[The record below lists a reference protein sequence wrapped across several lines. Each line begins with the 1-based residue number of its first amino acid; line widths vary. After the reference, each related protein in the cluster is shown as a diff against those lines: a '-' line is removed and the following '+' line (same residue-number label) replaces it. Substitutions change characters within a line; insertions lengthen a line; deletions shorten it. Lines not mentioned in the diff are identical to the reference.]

1 LVGSGLCFFNG
12 TTASQIG
19 LPAGLVGEAGI
30 ALGFFPFGFKSY
42 VRSTVNAVFVLG
54 AFFVLMGVDAV
65 SENWLMDLCAIGAI
79 FFWLFTRISIS
90 KWNNRRICAT
100 CALCGLKGLVPA
112 ASASEGSDYY
122 KQSEQDYD
130 ERPPRNVDFV

>member
-30 ALGFFPFGFKSY
+30 ALGFFHFRFKSY
-42 VRSTVNAVFVLG
+42 MRLTVNAVFVLG

-65 SENWLMDLCAIGAI
+65 SENWLMDLYAIGVI
-79 FFWLFTRISIS
+79 FFL
-90 KWNNRRICAT
+90 
-100 CALCGLKGLVPA
+100 ALH
-112 ASASEGSDYY
+112 
-122 KQSEQDYD
+122 
-130 ERPPRNVDFV
+130 